1 MTVAGRQSPAR
12 TALVTGGSNGIG
24 RAIVRRLLA
33 DGYAVVN
40 VDLIAP
46 SDPQPGEHYERIDLA
61 SDTESRAALAV
72 VAARWPI
79 GALINNAGI
88 VRPASVESATLDDLH
103 AVIDLNLAGTLRCI
117 QAVVTG
123 MKNRGYGRIV
133 NITSRAALGKELRT
147 VYSATKAGL
156 QGMTRTIALELGRHG
171 ITVNAVGP
179 GPIATELFTRVNPPD
194 APATRRIVESI
205 PVGRMGT
212 ADDVAHG
219 VAMLVDERAGFITG
233 QVLYVCGGMTVG
245 LSHGV

>member
-1 MTVAGRQSPAR
+1 MTTRLDSAR

-24 RAIVRRLLA
+24 RAIVCRLVA
-33 DGYAVVN
+33 DGYTVVN
-40 VDLIAP
+40 VDLVAP
-46 SDPQPGEHYERIDLA
+46 SEALPGEHYERIDLA
-61 SDTESRAALAV
+61 SDVESRASLAV
-72 VAARWPI
+72 IAARWPI
-79 GALINNAGI
+79 GVLVNNAGI
-88 VRPASVESATLDDLH
+88 VRPASIDSATLDDLH
-103 AVIDLNLAGTLRCI
+103 AVVDLNIAGTLRCV

-147 VYSATKAGL
+147 VYSVTKAGL
-156 QGMTRTIALELGRHG
+156 HGMTRTIALELGGHG

-212 ADDVAHG
+212 ADEVAHG
-219 VAMLVDERAGFITG
+219 VAMLVNERAGFITG

-245 LSHGV
+245 LSHAI